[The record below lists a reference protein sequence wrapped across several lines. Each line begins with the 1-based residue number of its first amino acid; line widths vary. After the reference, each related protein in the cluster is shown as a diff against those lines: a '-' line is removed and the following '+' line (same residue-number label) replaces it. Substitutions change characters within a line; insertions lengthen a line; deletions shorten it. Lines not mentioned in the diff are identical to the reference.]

1 MEGMHTGV
9 YEVVV
14 FVFRDGTGLR
24 LLEFLVFDFFEL
36 DHGGF
41 WVERVGSGV
50 YLVLQDKGWMQKG
63 LAS

>member
-1 MEGMHTGV
+1 MKAAGRRGRFSDKCEGAKGEGGNAYTGV

-14 FVFRDGTGLR
+14 FIFRDGTGLR

-41 WVERVGSGV
+41 G
-50 YLVLQDKGWMQKG
+50 
-63 LAS
+63 